1 LRLGWE
7 SGQALCLGTSIED
20 IAMNIVKRDF
30 AKPDDKFVHGRSL
43 VVRVG
48 EDEEVWR
55 SELRECELHEKQ
67 LQIGQRQSL
76 ELAEEPRWPARS

>member
-1 LRLGWE
+1 M
-7 SGQALCLGTSIED
+7 S
-20 IAMNIVKRDF
+20 IVKRDF
-30 AKPDDKFVHGRSL
+30 AKPDDILEFVHGRSL

-48 EDEEVWR
+48 EDAEVWR

-76 ELAEEPRWPARS
+76 ELAEEPPWPARS